1 VNWFQLNQRAS
12 WIIGL
17 TLVIPVLLF
26 LNGLFGLLGVREEY
40 QAEIE
45 RMEPRLA
52 RLQGL
57 LEYENQLRDSAGKVD
72 RQVVNLVYPVSADR
86 ATVSAT
92 LQKDVRQILIEAGLS
107 VTNSQVMPVREKEEF
122 DFIGLKLTVK
132 GGVASL
138 DAALIAIAGYKPQLL
153 VESLDVWPTRASR
166 VKDEQKAQ
174 VISASLQVLALRA
187 VQ

>member
-1 VNWFQLNQRAS
+1 MNWFQLNQRAS

-72 RQVVNLVYPVSADR
+72 MQVVNLVYPGSADR

-92 LQKDVRQILIEAGLS
+92 LQKDVHQILI
-107 VTNSQVMPVREKEEF
+107 
-122 DFIGLKLTVK
+122 
-132 GGVASL
+132 
-138 DAALIAIAGYKPQLL
+138 
-153 VESLDVWPTRASR
+153 
-166 VKDEQKAQ
+166 
-174 VISASLQVLALRA
+174 
-187 VQ
+187 